1 MNTRPH
7 FDISARQKPG
17 RGRTILAQ
25 VKSAQ
30 PQRYGATTKI
40 RKIGMAIG
48 DASKSPPPR
57 HLVVSPPRCVAASP
71 CRRLAVSPPRRV
83 ATSPPCHTAD
93 RLLETKRRTQEYHRV
108 SPDQS
113 QTSKNRYCFAMLS
126 SRRVQFILKRR
137 KPAMLTCTGKYLRH
151 PTECS
156 SYQWTVADSL
166 FNWTV
171 ADLELVGD

>member
-17 RGRTILAQ
+17 RGRRSLLKL
-25 VKSAQ
+25 KSTTQ
-30 PQRYGATTKI
+30 PQRYGRSHGHWGRLEVPA
-40 RKIGMAIG
+40 A
-48 DASKSPPPR
+48 
-57 HLVVSPPRCVAASP
+57 SPPRCVAASL